1 VIRIPADIDRED
13 PIVFGLSARR
23 LCILAGAAAVAW
35 LFYTVTIQV
44 APTPIAAAVAAP
56 FVAAGAA
63 VALGRRDGIT
73 GDRFVLTVLRHLRSP
88 HRLVLMSDDDVPTR
102 AQRSFDG
109 SLLAPLQ
116 LPVRDIADG
125 GQFDLGPDGKAVLAR
140 VDPVNFTLRTSDE
153 QAALIGAYARFLN
166 SLRTPIQVVVRSQR
180 ADFGRLA
187 NEVRRVAP
195 SLPHPTL
202 EVAAR
207 SHATFLG
214 ELSQQ
219 HTILQRDVLLALR
232 PPAAHSPERAESLA
246 DATCAALAE
255 AGLTVVRLDGRA
267 AGTALQVALTGELT
281 QFGEVT
287 APGEV
292 IRGSRTTDIC
302 D

>member
-1 VIRIPADIDRED
+1 MRIPADIDRED
-13 PIVFGLSARR
+13 PLVFGLSARQ
-23 LCILAGAAAVAW
+23 LCILTAAAAIAW
-35 LFYTVTIQV
+35 LFYTVTIQI
-44 APTPIAAAVAAP
+44 APMPIAAAAAAP

-73 GDRFVLTVLRHLRSP
+73 GDRFVLAVLHHLRSP
-88 HRLVLMSDDDVPTR
+88 RRLVPMSDDDVPAR

-125 GQFDLGPDGKAVLAR
+125 GQLDLGPDGEAMLAR
-140 VDPVNFTLRTSDE
+140 IDPVNFTLRTSDE
-153 QAALIGAYARFLN
+153 QAAFIGAYARFLN
-166 SLRTPIQVVVRSQR
+166 SLHTPIQVVVRSER
-180 ADFGRLA
+180 ADLSRLA
-187 NEVRRVAP
+187 DEVRRVAP

-202 EVAAR
+202 EIAAR

-214 ELSQQ
+214 ELSQR
-219 HTILQRDVLLALR
+219 HTILQREVLLALR
-232 PPAAHSPERAESLA
+232 SPAAHSPERVESLA

-255 AGLTVVRLDGRA
+255 AGLTIVRLDGGA

-281 QFGEVT
+281 QLGEVT

-292 IRGSRTTDIC
+292 VRGSRTEEPC
-302 D
+302 G